1 MSNNL
6 WYSISGVIIVL
17 TGVLTLT
24 SCTTVQNVT
33 SSPTNEAVV
42 VDGMRNDWTGNL
54 TQVDDG
60 KVAFGF
66 KNDAQSLYIL
76 LVTPDRSSALKI
88 LMQGLTLWINSESG
102 EELGIKYPMKP
113 LPEDLREIRGAGN
126 KKEQPELPDLVS
138 ALKRINDQ
146 IQVITKDDYPVYTS
160 DASKGKYLRG
170 SFGMNEGQF
179 VIEMQIPLTGDDIS
193 QRLFA
198 TKPSNVSLK
207 FETGKFEM
215 EGVRP
220 KGGKGNEGGEGRPG
234 GGGMGR
240 NGGKGNHGGTRP
252 GGGERPNL
260 EPLKYSFKVVLGR
273 R

>member
-1 MSNNL
+1 MSKPNITAL
-6 WYSISGVIIVL
+6 IFHSLIIFS
-17 TGVLTLT
+17 TLLFT
-24 SCTTVQNVT
+24 SCSSGIEVMSKQTDSHVQVNGER
-33 SSPTNEAVV
+33 S
-42 VDGMRNDWTGNL
+42 DWAGNL

-60 KVAFGF
+60 KMAFGF

-76 LVTPDRSSALKI
+76 VVTPDRANAMKI
-88 LMQGLTLWINSESG
+88 LMQGLTLWIKSEGG

-113 LPEDLREIRGAGN
+113 LTEDLREIRGAGN
-126 KKEQPELPDLVS
+126 KKELPELPEFVT

-146 IQVITKDDYPVYTS
+146 IQVITKDEYPLYTS
-160 DASKGKYLRG
+160 EAGKGKYLRG

-179 VIEMQIPLTGDDIS
+179 VIEMQIPLAGDDIS
-193 QRLFA
+193 QRLFSK
-198 TKPSNVSLK
+198 TPSNISLK

-220 KGGKGNEGGEGRPG
+220 GGGMGGDGGEGRPG

-240 NGGKGNHGGTRP
+240 GGGKGNHSGTRP
-252 GGGERPNL
+252 GGGERPNF

-273 R
+273 